1 MIFSSLKKFF
11 AALTASLAALAAET
25 EGGGPAP
32 MPVGGQA
39 VIEGVLMKGYTR
51 WGLAVRRADG
61 EIVTEHWPAKN
72 WNKTGW
78 GKIPVV
84 RGFLNMIEML
94 REGFKALS
102 KSAGISL
109 GEDDEMTPRDV
120 FLTGLVAAVMVIGL
134 FIVLPVYAADWIRR
148 AAGLS
153 AWSGH
158 LIEGCVR
165 GGVFVAYLGMIG
177 LWKDMA
183 RVRAYHGAEHKTIN
197 AYESRRPMTVES
209 VCRCSRLHPRCGTS
223 FLLIVVIVSIV
234 VFSLA
239 GPGGVVWRV
248 GSRICLIPVVVGV
261 SYEFIRAMSRL
272 GRAGRFVMA
281 PAMSLQYLTTREP
294 GPDQVEVGIRSL
306 EEALDL
312 KFDSDRTE
320 AVR

>member
-1 MIFSSLKKFF
+1 MIFSAVKNFF
-11 AALTASLAALAAET
+11 AALPASMASCAAEA
-25 EGGGPAP
+25 EGGHPAP
-32 MPVGGQA
+32 IPVGGQA

-51 WGLAVRRADG
+51 WGMAVRRADG

-72 WNKTGW
+72 WSKTGW
-78 GKIPVV
+78 GGIPVV

-102 KSAGISL
+102 KSASISL
-109 GEDDEMTPRDV
+109 GEDDEMSPRDV
-120 FLTGLVAAVMVIGL
+120 FLTALVAAVMVIGL
-134 FIVLPVYAADWIRR
+134 FIALPVYAADWIRR
-148 AAGLS
+148 AAGLP

-165 GGVFVAYLGMIG
+165 GLVFVAYLGMIG

-183 RVRAYHGAEHKTIN
+183 RVLAYHGAEHKTIN
-197 AYESRRPMTVES
+197 AYESCRPMTVES
-209 VCRCSRLHPRCGTS
+209 VSRCSRLHPRCGTS
-223 FLLIVVIVSIV
+223 FLLIVIIVSII

-239 GPGGVVWRV
+239 GPGGIVWRIA
-248 GSRICLIPVVVGV
+248 SRVCLIPVVVGV
-261 SYEFIRAMSRL
+261 SYEFIRAMSRM
-272 GRAGRFVMA
+272 GRAGRCVMT

-294 GPDQVEVGIRSL
+294 SPDQVEVGIRSL

-320 AVR
+320 VV